1 MLRKRKRRTRRETM
15 ASTELIREAKRFCK
29 DLQYLTNE
37 RTKKGKK
44 KRKNCKKSILVNFAK
59 KGENSGVFMNKCA
72 LHFI

>member
-37 RTKKGKK
+37 RTEKGKK
-44 KRKNCKKSILVNFAK
+44 KRKNCKKIYFCKFREK
-59 KGENSGVFMNKCA
+59 KGKRTNA
-72 LHFI
+72 RFI

>member
-1 MLRKRKRRTRRETM
+1 M

-44 KRKNCKKSILVNFAK
+44 KRKNCKKIYFGKFREK
-59 KGENSGVFMNKCA
+59 KGKNLELLRTNARFISSENKINFFS
-72 LHFI
+72 